1 MASCNP
7 KMEKGIYI
15 VLFIC
20 MELLTYCSELDLI
33 YFVFF
38 SKAILSQNILMKV

>member
-20 MELLTYCSELDLI
+20 MELLTLFKARPNIFC
-33 YFVFF
+33 FF
-38 SKAILSQNILMKV
+38 SKAILSQNIFMKV